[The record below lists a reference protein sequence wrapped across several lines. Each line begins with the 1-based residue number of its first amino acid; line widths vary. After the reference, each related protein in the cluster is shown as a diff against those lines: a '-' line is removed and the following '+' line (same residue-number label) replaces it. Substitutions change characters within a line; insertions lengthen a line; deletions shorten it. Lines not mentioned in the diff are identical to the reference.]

1 MGIGE
6 VLWHS
11 IDESGHIAVYDV
23 EWPDGTIETDIP
35 AMLLEKVLDSDDEV
49 EEAQHTHHGI
59 AGHRLNS
66 SISERKYKKKGK
78 KKKARKSKRN
88 KQKLYPYF
96 YGIYDRG
103 NDNYYEPSLDG
114 GLEGGF
120 DGGGE

>member
-1 MGIGE
+1 MKENGE
-6 VLWHS
+6 
-11 IDESGHIAVYDV
+11 INFYDV
-23 EWPDGTIETDIP
+23 EWPDGTVETDIP
-35 AMLLEKVLDSDDEV
+35 AMLLEKVKDSDDLGEAHESHVV
-49 EEAQHTHHGI
+49 E
-59 AGHRLNS
+59 GHEEDLMV
-66 SISERKYKKKGK
+66 SERKHKKKGK

>member
-59 AGHRLNS
+59 EGHRLNS
-66 SISERKYKKKGK
+66 SISERKYKKK
-78 KKKARKSKRN
+78 KKAKQRKN
-88 KQKLYPYF
+88 KKHSLYPYVF
-96 YGIYDRG
+96 AYGDRRDSEDHDYDIG
-103 NDNYYEPSLDG
+103 FGDIG
-114 GLEGGF
+114 VGF
-120 DGGGE
+120 DIGGGE